1 MKPRPKVVNVDCL
14 YPEHY
19 AYERQR
25 IEAIGADFILRKA
38 ESESEIIAA
47 CADAEF
53 VVLERVSR
61 PFTARMIGTLRE
73 CREIIAS
80 GVGYEGIDVAAA
92 SQHGI
97 VVSNA
102 ADYCTE
108 EVADHAVAMLLASV
122 RRLRAMNRT
131 ARSGA
136 FVFPIAGLRRVS
148 KLTLG
153 LVGLGRIARGVAQ
166 RMSGFRVRML
176 AAVHHPPST
185 PPESGVEIVPLER
198 LLRESDIVSIHLPLT
213 AETRGLIGEGAFRLM
228 KPTAIV
234 VNTGRG
240 AVMDQDALVRALQE
254 KRIAGAAL
262 DVMAEEPLPVTSPL
276 CAMEDLILT
285 PHYGGVSEDSEM
297 ALQETISDSVEAMM
311 KGYWPPFPVNPGVQ
325 PRFPLKPWTEFH
337 RHAD

>member
-1 MKPRPKVVNVDCL
+1 MKPRPKVVNVDCF
-14 YPEHY
+14 YPDHY
-19 AYERQR
+19 AYERKR
-25 IEAIGADFILRKA
+25 IEAIGADFILKKA
-38 ESESEIIAA
+38 ATESEIIGA
-47 CADAEF
+47 CADADF
-53 VVLERVSR
+53 VVLENVSR
-61 PFTARMIGTLRE
+61 PFTARMIGALHD
-73 CREIIAS
+73 CREIIAC

-92 SQHGI
+92 SERGI
-97 VVSNA
+97 VVCNA
-102 ADYCTE
+102 AEYCTE
-108 EVADHAVAMLLASV
+108 EVADHTVAMLLASV
-122 RRLRAMNRT
+122 RRLRAMNRA

-153 LVGLGRIARGVAQ
+153 LVGLGRIARAVAQ

-176 AAVHHPPST
+176 AAVHHPLAT
-185 PPESGVEIVPLER
+185 VPEPGVEIVPLER

-213 AETRGLIGEGAFRLM
+213 GETRGMIGEAAFRLM

-240 AVMDQDALVRALQE
+240 AVIDQDAMVRALRE

-262 DVMAEEPLPVTSPL
+262 DVMSEEPLPVSSPL

-285 PHYGGVSEDSEM
+285 PHYGGVSEDSELV
-297 ALQETISDSVEAMM
+297 LQEVVSDSVEAVI
-311 KGYWPPFPVNPGVQ
+311 KGYWPPFPINPGMQ
-325 PRFPLKPWTEFH
+325 PRFPLKPWAALP